1 MLLFHLRSCLSEPGC
16 ANKGSQMMRL
26 KPPLHTGSRR
36 WAAAA
41 ILVLAGVSLSEAQT
55 KGGRIQ
61 GYVFDPTQAVIP
73 GVTVTATD
81 QERDVE
87 RETVTSRLGKYV
99 FSHVMP
105 GLYTLRFEAEGF
117 LPYVAEN
124 FEVRVGETAAFS
136 PELTLGTAA
145 QSIVVSAVA
154 ERPAIDTHQTA
165 QADHIDSVRIENLP
179 INRRDYLDLALLT
192 PGVVDTNHMVDDRD
206 SRIAVTPHSG
216 LGIGGGSGRNN
227 VFMLDGLNNVLDT
240 GTVRSTVA
248 QAAVQEFQVNRNTFS
263 AELGGAPGGAVNIV
277 TKGGTSQLHG
287 SLFGLLRH
295 RSVQARNFFDPEK
308 SAYTRAQSGASIG
321 GPLGREGTFFYG
333 AYERLDRH
341 ESVFVPLLQ
350 NDSFLYE
357 LTPSQQ
363 ALMAGLSTAGL
374 FPAPLLSEFTNALTP
389 GNYPHVVSL
398 FEQNSG
404 VFPFGEERQQF
415 LGRIDHTVGDGHTV
429 FTRVNWTGSDSENTQ
444 FGSLVSHSRG
454 RNSHTNDFG
463 LALGNTLLINPEL
476 ASETLL
482 GVNYHDFGVFP
493 TDPYGPSIDIN
504 GFGLFGRDLILP
516 ARIVERAGQVRQN
529 FTRTSGPH
537 TYKFGADVGAS
548 RFSVRSET
556 FFGGRFQFGEAVPLS
571 SIIDSG
577 AGIGTAQLLQGA
589 LTQFGQPGLAAAV
602 DEPISALQAY
612 GLGLPLIYQQG
623 FGNPYWIGWK
633 KHFNYF
639 AEASWRLRPNFQLT
653 LGGRHEFEVKTN
665 FPTDK
670 NNFAPRLGFAWSP
683 DPRMV
688 IRGGFGIYYARIDSH
703 ITYIRD
709 LLGVQGD
716 IFQVFIPLT
725 GLAGINSAL
734 TGQLLTSADIY
745 ETVLRGGIL
754 GTRSITP
761 QDLAIHGVNPGPGL
775 PLRVQFDVADDTVNP
790 YSQQGSLEIQ
800 REVADGY
807 TVSLGYNFNRGVHI
821 IRPLDRNVYQAGTN
835 ELGRPIVGFHNPLV
849 LQDNIYGSWAD
860 SSYHAF
866 MAQFRKR
873 FFDGFTLSAHYTW
886 SKTMDENTDYN
897 SSFQPHLQWDAK
909 AEWALSSF
917 HRKHNFVTYT
927 VVDLPWRS
935 GTGRGFGH
943 ALIRDFTVSAILSA
957 RSGAPFNLN
966 SGFDTVGDRHTDTHR
981 PWGLGRN
988 VGIGPDFFSV
998 DLRLNREIPLTENW
1012 TLGLIAEA
1020 FNLLNRT
1027 NFKHVNSTVGDMGID
1042 ELPSRLV
1049 GRPGPAT
1056 EPFSFTSAFDP
1067 RQFQLSLRLN
1077 F

>member
-1 MLLFHLRSCLSEPGC
+1 
-16 ANKGSQMMRL
+16 MRL
-26 KPPLHTGSRR
+26 PSIRYTGDRR
-36 WAAAA
+36 WAAAM
-41 ILVLAGVSLSEAQT
+41 ILILAGASLSGAQT

-61 GYVFDPTQAVIP
+61 GYVFDQTQAVIP
-73 GVTVTATD
+73 GVRVTALD

-87 RETVTSRLGKYV
+87 RKTVSSPLGKYV
-99 FSHVMP
+99 FSHLMP
-105 GLYTLRFEAEGF
+105 GLYRLRFEAEGF

-136 PELTLGTAA
+136 PELTLGAA
-145 QSIVVSAVA
+145 TRSIVVSAVA
-154 ERPAIDTHQTA
+154 ERPAIDTHQTV
-165 QADHIDSVRIENLP
+165 QADYIDSVRIENLP

-192 PGVVDTNHMVDDRD
+192 PGVVSTNDMVDDRD
-206 SRIAVTPHSG
+206 GRIVVTPHSG

-227 VFMLDGLNNVLDT
+227 TFMLDGLNNVFDT
-240 GTVRSTVA
+240 GTVRSTIT

-263 AELGGAPGGAVNIV
+263 AELGGAPGGAINIV

-287 SLFGLLRH
+287 SLFGLLRNRH
-295 RSVQARNFFDPEK
+295 VQARNYFDPEK
-308 SAYTRAQSGASIG
+308 SAYTRAQSGASMG

-341 ESVFVPLLQ
+341 ESVFVPLLRD
-350 NDSFLYE
+350 DSFLYE
-357 LTPSQQ
+357 LPPSQQ
-363 ALMAGLSTAGL
+363 GLMAGLGAAGL
-374 FPAPLLSEFTNALTP
+374 IPGPLLDEFAAALTP

-398 FEQNSG
+398 FERNSG

-415 LGRIDHTVGDGHTV
+415 LGRVDHTVGDGHTL

-444 FGSLVSHSRG
+444 FGSLVSNSRG
-454 RNSHTNDFG
+454 RSAHTNDFG
-463 LALGNTLLINPEL
+463 VALGNTLLIHPEL
-476 ASETLL
+476 ASETLV
-482 GVNYHDFGVFP
+482 GFNYHDFGVFP
-493 TDPYGPSIDIN
+493 TDPYGPAIDIN
-504 GFGLFGRDLILP
+504 GFGLFGRNLILP
-516 ARIVERAGQVRQN
+516 ARVVERAGQVRQN

-537 TYKFGADVGAS
+537 TYKFGLDAGGS

-556 FFGGRFQFGEAVPLS
+556 FFGGSFQFGEAIPLYV
-571 SIIDSG
+571 IIDN
-577 AGIGTAQLLQGA
+577 AIGTGGAQLLQGA
-589 LTQFGQPGLAAAV
+589 LTAFGQPQHAAAI
-602 DEPISALQAY
+602 DEPISSLQAY
-612 GLGLPLIYQQG
+612 ALGLPLIYQQG
-623 FGNPYWIGWK
+623 FGEPYWIGWK
-633 KHFNYF
+633 NYLNFF
-639 AEASWRLRPNFQLT
+639 AEASWRLRPNLQLT
-653 LGGRHEFEVKTN
+653 LGGRHEFEVKTQ

-683 DPRMV
+683 DPRTV
-688 IRGGFGIYYARIDSH
+688 VRGGFGIYYARIDSH

-709 LLGVQGD
+709 LLGEQGR

-725 GLAGINSAL
+725 GLSGINSAL
-734 TGQLLTSADIY
+734 TGDLLTSAEIY
-745 ETVLRGGIL
+745 HTALQRGIL
-754 GTRSITP
+754 GTRTITP
-761 QDLAIHGVNPGPGL
+761 QDLAIHGIVPGPGL

-790 YSQQGSLEIQ
+790 YSQQASLEIQ

-849 LQDNIYGSWAD
+849 LQDNIYGSWAN

-897 SSFQPHLQWDAK
+897 SAFQPHLQWDARS
-909 AEWALSSF
+909 EWALSAF
-917 HRKHNFVTYT
+917 HRKHNFVAYT

-943 ALIRDFTVSAILSA
+943 ALIRDFTVSAIMSA

-966 SGFDTVGDRHTDTHR
+966 SGFDSVGDRHVDTHR
-981 PWGLGRN
+981 PWGVGRN
-988 VGIGPDFFSV
+988 IGMGPDFFSV
-998 DLRLNREIPLTENW
+998 DLRLNREIPLTETW

-1020 FNLLNRT
+1020 FNLFNRT
-1027 NFKHVNSTVGDMGID
+1027 NFKQINSTVGDVSID
-1042 ELPSRLV
+1042 ELPTRLV
-1049 GRPGPAT
+1049 GRRGPVT

>member
-1 MLLFHLRSCLSEPGC
+1 
-16 ANKGSQMMRL
+16 MRL
-26 KPPLHTGSRR
+26 APPLYIGGRR
-36 WAAAA
+36 WAAAV
-41 ILVLAGVSLSEAQT
+41 ILVLAGASLSGAQT

-61 GYVFDPTQAVIP
+61 GYVLDQTQAVIP

-87 RETVTSRLGKYV
+87 RKTVTSPLGEYV
-99 FSHVMP
+99 LSHLMP
-105 GLYTLRFEAEGF
+105 GLYRLRFEARGF

-136 PELTLGTAA
+136 PELTLGTATK
-145 QSIVVSAVA
+145 SIVVSAVA
-154 ERPAIDTHQTA
+154 TRPAIDTHQTA
-165 QADHIDSVRIENLP
+165 QADHIDTVRIENLP

-192 PGVVDTNHMVDDRD
+192 PGVVNTNHLVDDRD
-206 SRIAVTPHSG
+206 SRIAATPQSG
-216 LGIGGGSGRNN
+216 LGIGGGTGRSN
-227 VFMLDGLNNVLDT
+227 VFMLDGLNNSFDT
-240 GTVRSTVA
+240 GAVRATIT

-263 AELGGAPGGAVNIV
+263 AELGGAPGGAINIV

-287 SLFGLLRH
+287 SLFGLLRNRH
-295 RSVQARNFFDPEK
+295 FQARNFFDPEK

-350 NDSFLYE
+350 DDSFLYQ

-363 ALMAGLSTAGL
+363 ALRAGLSASGL
-374 FPAPLLSEFTNALTP
+374 VPAPLVGQLAAALTP

-398 FEQNSG
+398 FERNSG

-415 LGRIDHTVGDGHTV
+415 LGRLDHTVRDGHTL
-429 FTRVNWTGSDSENTQ
+429 FTRFNWTGQDNENTQ
-444 FGSLVSHSRG
+444 FGSLVSYSRG

-463 LALGNTLLINPEL
+463 MALGNTLLISPEW

-482 GVNYHDFGVFP
+482 GATYHDFGVYP
-493 TDPYGPSIDIN
+493 TDRNGPSIDIN

-516 ARIVERAGQVRQN
+516 VRIVERAGQVRQN
-529 FTRTSGPH
+529 FTHTSGPH
-537 TYKFGADVGAS
+537 TYKFGVDVGAA
-548 RFSVRSET
+548 RHSVEAET

-571 SIIDSG
+571 AMIDSALG
-577 AGIGTAQLLQGA
+577 AGTSQLLQGA
-589 LTQFGQPGLAAAV
+589 LSLVGRPELAAAV
-602 DEPISALQAY
+602 AEPISSLQAY
-612 GLGLPLIYQQG
+612 ALGLPLVYQQG
-623 FGNPYWIGWK
+623 FGNPFWVGWK
-633 KHFNYF
+633 NSYNFF
-639 AEASWRLRPNFQLT
+639 AEASWRLRPDFLLT
-653 LGGRHEFEVKTN
+653 LGGRHELEVKTR

-683 DPRMV
+683 DPGMV
-688 IRGGFGIYYARIDSH
+688 IRGGFGIYYGRIEGQ
-703 ITYIRD
+703 INYIRD
-709 LLGVQGD
+709 LLGEQGQ

-725 GLAGINSAL
+725 GLPGINSAL
-734 TGQLLTSADIY
+734 TGQRLTSAEIY
-745 ETVLRGGIL
+745 QTALQRGIL
-754 GTRSITP
+754 GTRTITP
-761 QDLAIHGVNPGPGL
+761 QDLAIHGIDPGPGL

-800 REVADGY
+800 REVAEGY
-807 TVSLGYNFNRGVHI
+807 TVSLGYNFNRGVHL
-821 IRPLDRNVYQAGTN
+821 IRPLDANVYQAGTN

-849 LQDNIYGSWAD
+849 LQDNIYGSWAN

-866 MAQFRKR
+866 VAQFRKR

-909 AEWALSSF
+909 SEWGLSSF
-917 HRKHNFVTYT
+917 HRKHNFVAYT

-935 GTGRGFGH
+935 GTGSGFGH
-943 ALIRDFTVSAILSA
+943 ALIRDFTVSAIMSA

-966 SGFDTVGDRHTDTHR
+966 SGFDNLGDRHTDTHR
-981 PWGLGRN
+981 PWGVGRN
-988 VGIGPDFFSV
+988 TGIGPDFFSV

-1020 FNLLNRT
+1020 FNLFNRT
-1027 NFKHVNSTVGDMGID
+1027 NFKNINSTVGDLRID
-1042 ELPSRLV
+1042 ELPSRQV
-1049 GRPGPAT
+1049 GRRGPVT

-1067 RQFQLSLRLN
+1067 RQFQLSVRLN

>member
-1 MLLFHLRSCLSEPGC
+1 
-16 ANKGSQMMRL
+16 MRL
-26 KPPLHTGSRR
+26 TPPFYTGGRR
-36 WAAAA
+36 LAAGVF
-41 ILVLAGVSLSEAQT
+41 LVLAGATLAGAQT
-55 KGGRIQ
+55 KGGNIE
-61 GYVFDPTQAVIP
+61 GYVFDPTRAVVP
-73 GVTVTATD
+73 GATVTATD

-87 RETVTSRLGKYV
+87 RKTVTSPLGKYV
-99 FSHVMP
+99 LGHLMP
-105 GLYTLRFEAEGF
+105 GLYRLRFEARGF

-136 PELTLGTAA
+136 PELTLGTATR
-145 QSIVVSAVA
+145 SIVVSAVA

-165 QADHIDSVRIENLP
+165 QADYIDSVRIENLP

-192 PGVVDTNHMVDDRD
+192 PGVVSTNDMVDDRD
-206 SRIAVTPHSG
+206 GRIVVTPQSG
-216 LGIGGGSGRNN
+216 LGIGGGSGRSN
-227 VFMLDGLNNVLDT
+227 VFMLDGLNNVFDT
-240 GTVRSTVA
+240 GTVRSTIT
-248 QAAVQEFQVNRNTFS
+248 QAAVQEFQVNRNSFS
-263 AELGGAPGGAVNIV
+263 AELGGAPGGAINIV

-287 SLFGLLRH
+287 SLFGLLRNRH
-295 RSVQARNFFDPEK
+295 FQARNFFDPEK
-308 SAYTRAQSGASIG
+308 SAYTRGQSGASIG

-341 ESVFVPLLQ
+341 ESVFVPLLR
-350 NDSFLYE
+350 DDTFLYE
-357 LTPSQQ
+357 MTPSQQ
-363 ALMAGLSTAGL
+363 GLMAGLGETGL
-374 FPAPLLSEFTNALTP
+374 IPAPLLGQFAAALTP

-398 FEQNSG
+398 FERNSG

-415 LGRIDHTVGDGHTV
+415 LGRLDHTVGDGHTL

-444 FGSLVSHSRG
+444 FGSLVSYSRG

-463 LALGNTLLINPEL
+463 LALGDTLLISPEL

-482 GVNYHDFGVFP
+482 GVNYHDFGVYP
-493 TDPYGPSIDIN
+493 TDRYGPAIDIN

-537 TYKFGADVGAS
+537 TYKFGVDVGAS

-556 FFGGRFQFGEAVPLS
+556 FFGGRFQFGEAIPLS
-571 SIIDSG
+571 FMIDNAVG
-577 AGIGTAQLLQGA
+577 GGTAQLLQGA
-589 LTQFGQPGLAAAV
+589 LTLFGQPQLAAAV
-602 DEPISALQAY
+602 NEPISSLQAY
-612 GLGLPLIYQQG
+612 ALGLPLVYQQG
-623 FGNPYWIGWK
+623 FGKPFWIGWK
-633 KHFNYF
+633 TFYNFF
-639 AEASWRLRPNFQLT
+639 AEASWRLRPNLQLT
-653 LGGRHEFEVKTN
+653 LGGRYELEAKTQ

-670 NNFAPRLGFAWSP
+670 KNVAPRLGFAWSP

-688 IRGGFGIYYARIDSH
+688 VRGGFGIYYARIEGH

-709 LLGVQGD
+709 LLGEQGQ
-716 IFQVFIPLT
+716 ILQVFIPLT
-725 GLAGINSAL
+725 GLPGINSAL
-734 TGQLLTSADIY
+734 TGDRLTSAEIY
-745 ETVLRGGIL
+745 QTALQRGIL
-754 GTRSITP
+754 GTRSITA
-761 QDLAIHGVNPGPGL
+761 QDLAIHGIEPGPGL

-790 YSQQGSLEIQ
+790 YSQQASLEIQ

-821 IRPLDRNVYQAGTN
+821 IRPLDTNLYQAGTN

-849 LQDNIYGSWAD
+849 LQNNIYGSWAN
-860 SSYHAF
+860 SSYHA
-866 MAQFRKR
+866 MIAQFRKR

-886 SKTMDENTDYN
+886 SKAMDENTDYN

-909 AEWALSSF
+909 SEWALSSF
-917 HRKHNFVTYT
+917 HRKHNLVAYT

-943 ALIRDFTVSAILSA
+943 ALIRDFTVSAIMSA

-966 SGFDTVGDRHTDTHR
+966 SGFDTVGDRHNDTHR
-981 PWGLGRN
+981 PWGVGRN
-988 VGIGPDFFSV
+988 TGIGPGFFSV

-1027 NFKHVNSTVGDMGID
+1027 SFKHINSTVGDVTID

-1049 GRPGPAT
+1049 GHRGPVT

-1067 RQFQLSLRLN
+1067 RQFQLSMRLN